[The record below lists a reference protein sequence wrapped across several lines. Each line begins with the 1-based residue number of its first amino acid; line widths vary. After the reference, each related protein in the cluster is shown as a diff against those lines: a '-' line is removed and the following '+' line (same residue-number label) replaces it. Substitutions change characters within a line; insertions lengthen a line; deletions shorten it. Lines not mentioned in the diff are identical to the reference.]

1 MKIQF
6 DANQQFQLDAV
17 AAVTDIFDG
26 QPQGT
31 PEYAV
36 INTGSG
42 TGLFAGQ
49 QQTELGAGN
58 QLLVSEDKLRANTR
72 VLQTRNDIEVA
83 DPSAPLEAWELFDG
97 AASLSRSCPHF
108 SVEMETGTGKTYV
121 YLRTTFELS
130 RRYGFQKF
138 IIVVP
143 SVAIREGVLKNI
155 DITAE
160 HFRALYSNLPFE
172 HFVYDAKK
180 VNRLR
185 QFATSTQLQIL
196 IINIDAF
203 RKNFTG
209 TEAEQKS
216 NVIYKESDKLSGR
229 QPIEFVQA
237 ARPIVIIDEPQ
248 SVDST
253 EKAQEAIKALNPLCT
268 LRYSATHRNPY
279 NLVYRLDPVR
289 AFELKLVKQI
299 VVASA
304 YAEGTANDAFVRVE
318 KIDYKNGIKAKL
330 RIHVQG
336 TNGPKPKSV
345 TVKQGAD
352 LFTLSNERANYKN
365 GFEIAEINAEPGNEY
380 IRFSNGRTLHQ
391 GEEIGA
397 MRDEVWR
404 AQIKHTIKRHLD
416 KELQVQARGIKV
428 LSLFFIDRVANYR
441 DYDSAGQPVKGK
453 FAEAFEAELSKLAK
467 EGQYRDL
474 VWLKEPMSRLHN
486 GYFAAD
492 KKKVGGNVVE
502 FLKDTRGDTQ
512 ADDEVYNLIM
522 KEKERLLSLDEPL
535 RFIFSHSALR
545 EGWDNPNVF
554 QICTLNESQS
564 AVKKRQE
571 IGRGLRLPV
580 DQNGLRVFDDSVNKL
595 YVMANESYEDFARK
609 LQAEYEEECGVM
621 FGKVPFTA
629 LIKLTRIVDGVEQSI
644 GQQAAQSILIAL
656 VAQKMLDADGRI
668 QPAFDPKRKDFML
681 ELPEGQRDQTSAVI
695 DLLAGYQIER
705 HIRRERDDG
714 PNRLKKEV
722 VLSQEFEA
730 LWNRIKCKTTYRVE
744 FETEKLIERSVE
756 AVNRMEKIQIPKI
769 FVSTGQVTVMKGG
782 LTATALSSAQER
794 ISHMHQ
800 ALPDLLAYL
809 QNETELTRSTL
820 VRILKESGRLA
831 EFFNNPQR
839 FMDAIAT
846 ILKYELHRMLV
857 DGIKYERIHGPVSD
871 SEWEMMLFKNEEV
884 INYLTALQV
893 SKSVYEY
900 VVYDS
905 EVERTFAKRLDERED
920 IKLFVKLPDWFKVE
934 TPVGAYNPD
943 WAIVKHEDQT
953 VYLVKETKA
962 TLDFLKLRTTEADKV
977 RCGQRHFETLGVP
990 FAVAVTADDV

>member
-6 DANQQFQLDAV
+6 DANQPFQLDAV
-17 AAVTDIFDG
+17 AAITDLFDG

-58 QLLVSEDKLRANTR
+58 QLLLSGDKLRENTR

-83 DPSAPLEAWELFDG
+83 NPSAPLESWELFDG
-97 AASLSRSCPHF
+97 PANQSRPCPHF

-121 YLRTTFELS
+121 YLRTIFELS

-253 EKAQEAIKALNPLCT
+253 DKAQEAIKALNPLCT

-330 RIHVQG
+330 RIHVQS
-336 TNGPKPKSV
+336 TDGPKPKSV

-352 LFTLSNERANYKN
+352 LFTLSNERAHYKN
-365 GFEIAEINAEPGNEY
+365 GFEVAEINAEPGNEY
-380 IRFSNGRTLHQ
+380 IRFSNGRTLRQ

-397 MRDEVWR
+397 MRDDVLR
-404 AQIKHTIKRHLD
+404 AQIKHTIKRHLE
-416 KELQVQARGIKV
+416 KELQLRARGIKV

-441 DYDSAGQPVKGK
+441 DYDVAGQPVKGK
-453 FAEAFEAELSKLAK
+453 FAEAFEAELSELAK
-467 EGQYRDL
+467 DERYRAL
-474 VWLKEPMSRLHN
+474 TWLTQPMDKLHN
-486 GYFAAD
+486 GYFAQD
-492 KKKVGGNVVE
+492 KKGV
-502 FLKDTRGDTQ
+502 LKDTRGDTQ

-522 KEKERLLSLDEPL
+522 REKERLLSLDEPL

-554 QICTLNESQS
+554 QICTLNESHS

-595 YVMANESYEDFARK
+595 YVMANESYEDFAKK
-609 LQAEYEEECGVM
+609 LQTEYEEDCGVT
-621 FGKVPFTA
+621 FGKIPFTA
-629 LIKLTRIVDGVEQSI
+629 LVKLTRIVDGIEQPI
-644 GQQAAQSILIAL
+644 GPEMAEVIRTAL
-656 VAQKMLDADGRI
+656 VAQKMLDAEGRI
-668 QPAFDPKRKDFML
+668 QPAFDPKRKDFRL
-681 ELPEGQRDQTSAVI
+681 ELPEEHLDLTPAVV
-695 DLLAGYQIER
+695 DLLSAYQIER

-722 VLSQEFEA
+722 VLSPEFEA
-730 LWNRIKCKTTYRVE
+730 LWNHIKPKTTYRVE
-744 FETEKLIERSVE
+744 FETDKLVER
-756 AVNRMEKIQIPKI
+756 AVDAIKRMEKIDTPTIH
-769 FVSTGQVTVMKGG
+769 VAVGQVQVVKGG
-782 LTATALSSAQER
+782 VMTTAMSVAEEQPVYGVRT
-794 ISHMHQ
+794 
-800 ALPDLLAYL
+800 LPDILAYL

-820 VRILKESGRLA
+820 VRILKASGRLG
-831 EFFNNPQR
+831 EIFNNPQR
-839 FMDAIAT
+839 FMDAVAG
-846 ILKYELHRMLV
+846 ILKYELHRLLV
-857 DGIKYERIHGPVSD
+857 DGIKYERLPGTGAD
-871 SEWEMMLFKNEEV
+871 TEWEMLLFKNEEV
-884 INYLTALQV
+884 INYLTAIQV
-893 SKSVYEY
+893 NKSVYEY
-900 VVYDS
+900 VVYES
-905 EVERTFAKRLDERED
+905 EVEREFARKLDQRED

-934 TPVGAYNPD
+934 TPVGTYNPD

-953 VYLVKETKA
+953 IYLVKETKG
-962 TLDFLKLRTTEADKV
+962 TKDFLKLRTTEADKV
-977 RCGQRHFETLGVP
+977 RCGKKHFETLGVP
-990 FAVAVTADDV
+990 FAVAVTADEV